1 MKPIRC
7 CKDCTRRHVGCH
19 GTCEDYIQEKSD
31 YDKCKDEE
39 YRKRKAI
46 TDQVNYT
53 RKAIKRMSGREV

>member
-1 MKPIRC
+1 MNIIKC
-7 CKDCTRRHVGCH
+7 CKDCESRYVGCH
-19 GTCEDYIQEKSD
+19 GTCKRYIQEKAD
-31 YDKCKDEE
+31 YDKRKDEE